1 MPEPLILVLKSNPD
15 KVVAYACPD
24 CHNVIQ
30 AANDN
35 PDIDAAARKHAAEH
49 CIFHCEKCGVRLIKK
64 PGPEQ
69 NYPGWG
75 TLCSACDKQRNLDR
89 YQQRFD
95 AAEKLTEQQF
105 NERTDLDPVVY
116 LEGEDHFF
124 PEGIDELRE
133 WWCEFHYDPKKP
145 DEMPDFPEYVFTC
158 TSITGVRLDADSI
171 LDSILESALDEHH
184 EDAVESVNVEALQ
197 KHLDEWSADPANQVT
212 SWEANHKLLVLLD
225 DDVNEKF
232 LERWRTE

>member
-1 MPEPLILVLKSNPD
+1 MSDPLILVLKTDPD
-15 KVVAYACPD
+15 RAVAYACPD

-75 TLCSACDKQRNLDR
+75 MKCNQCDEQWKRDAYQR
-89 YQQRFD
+89 RFD

-116 LEGEDHFF
+116 LEGEDRFF

-133 WWCEFHYDPKKP
+133 WWCEFHYDAAKP

-171 LDSILESALDEHH
+171 LESALDEHH
-184 EDAVESVNVEALQ
+184 EDAIENVDVAALQ

-212 SWEANHKLLVLLD
+212 SWESNHRLLVLLSD
-225 DDVNEKF
+225 EENAKF
-232 LERWRTE
+232 LEKWRGET